1 MAPARAVL
9 RTAGAPLRSPPSL
22 SGSALASEQ
31 VEACGAHS
39 NVSCGPPRPEASA
52 RATLWVANAQPFS
65 VEFVLGAPPAPAFGV
80 RCAPSSAIPEESRYS
95 LSAQSTPPVLRPVS
109 ASLRLRLRSA
119 AFATRWDF
127 ISILLTAKRAKS
139 LLLKAGGR
147 RIFARSR
154 GFSRACAIHLY
165 SATAEIV
172 ESLL

>member
-1 MAPARAVL
+1 RRLCEPQKLSQQLGPARRENRNRFSRL
-9 RTAGAPLRSPPSL
+9 KNRHSPKL
-22 SGSALASEQ
+22 D
-31 VEACGAHS
+31 
-39 NVSCGPPRPEASA
+39 
-52 RATLWVANAQPFS
+52 
-65 VEFVLGAPPAPAFGV
+65 
-80 RCAPSSAIPEESRYS
+80 
-95 LSAQSTPPVLRPVS
+95 PVLRPVS